1 MKIDLKIGLYI
12 VTALFLCSCIPNKKV
27 IYFPDPAFNY
37 NRPTAIPNGNST
49 YFLQPGDVV
58 NIRIKTLDKETA
70 DYFNIMPENG
80 LLNFTNPG
88 FYINSYSIDLDGTID
103 LPEAGKIEVA
113 GLSVNQAQELVK
125 NTLQPY
131 LSNASILL
139 KLVSFK
145 ITVLGEVNN
154 PGYYF
159 IYNDQATLLEG
170 LGLAGDLTD
179 FGNRENITIIRQV
192 DEGSEAILVNLKDPK
207 VLASEYYYLKPNDV
221 VYVQPLKA
229 KNTRNNLNTFT
240 LSSIVFGAV
249 SSTLLIL
256 SYLDDN

>member
-1 MKIDLKIGLYI
+1 M
-12 VTALFLCSCIPNKKV
+12 
-27 IYFPDPAFNY
+27 
-37 NRPTAIPNGNST
+37 
-49 YFLQPGDVV
+49 
-58 NIRIKTLDKETA
+58 
-70 DYFNIMPENG
+70 
-80 LLNFTNPG
+80 
-88 FYINSYSIDLDGTID
+88 
-103 LPEAGKIEVA
+103 
-113 GLSVNQAQELVK
+113 
-125 NTLQPY
+125 
-131 LSNASILL
+131 
-139 KLVSFK
+139 
-145 ITVLGEVNN
+145 
-154 PGYYF
+154 
-159 IYNDQATLLEG
+159 LEG

>member
-1 MKIDLKIGLYI
+1 
-12 VTALFLCSCIPNKKV
+12 
-27 IYFPDPAFNY
+27 
-37 NRPTAIPNGNST
+37 
-49 YFLQPGDVV
+49 
-58 NIRIKTLDKETA
+58 
-70 DYFNIMPENG
+70 
-80 LLNFTNPG
+80 
-88 FYINSYSIDLDGTID
+88 IDLDGTID